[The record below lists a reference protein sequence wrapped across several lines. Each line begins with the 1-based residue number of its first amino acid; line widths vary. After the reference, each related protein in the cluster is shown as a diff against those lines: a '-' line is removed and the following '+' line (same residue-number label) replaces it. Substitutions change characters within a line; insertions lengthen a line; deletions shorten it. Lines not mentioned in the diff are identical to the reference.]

1 MHYLYMHFRLQST
14 YTNVSE
20 YKLCYFRY
28 VVICRPSVSQIFHSK
43 KSATICIFGVWILA
57 LCVLAPH
64 LVFQKLDMRLKFSD
78 DMQFQ
83 GTGWICAEFY
93 PRGKKDGQLY
103 SIFIYI
109 LLYCVPVLIMVYT
122 YGAIAHRLWFQR
134 QIFPTAENP
143 SQLARN
149 IAQTKKII
157 KLLIVLVLAFTVLWL
172 PFFTYSMI
180 IEFVEDVTSSQR
192 LKMAVL
198 QLVGYSNCCVNPL
211 IYNSLN
217 NKFQRELRRMFTC
230 QCRNGTVKT
239 FKDTVT
245 SIV

>member
-1 MHYLYMHFRLQST
+1 M
-14 YTNVSE
+14 
-20 YKLCYFRY
+20 
-28 VVICRPSVSQIFHSK
+28 ICRPSVSRIIHNK
-43 KSATICIFGVWILA
+43 KSATICIIVVWILA

-64 LVFQKLDMRLKFSD
+64 LVFQKLDMRRKVSEDKKLL
-78 DMQFQ
+78 

-103 SIFIYI
+103 SIFVYI
-109 LLYCVPVLIMVYT
+109 LLYCIPVLIMVYT

-143 SQLARN
+143 SQVARN
-149 IAQTKKII
+149 VAQKKKIT

-172 PFFTYSMI
+172 PFFTYSMY
-180 IEFVEDVTSSQR
+180 IEFLEDVTSSQR

-217 NKFQRELRRMFTC
+217 NNFQREFRRMFTF
-230 QCRNGTVKT
+230 QCRNGTVKS
-239 FKDTVT
+239 FKGTVS
-245 SIV
+245 SIA